1 MTSKARPVAHPKL
14 TPLPDP
20 PEHERDMQQLP
31 YIAETIMTLRA
42 YYRHTLGRSDVL
54 VNGEGYLCPRAG
66 LARTSPR
73 PDCLVALNLPIAPE
87 TIEWEANGYTIEEI
101 GQPPDFVLEVGSK
114 TGGFNDHTRKR
125 DVYAALEV
133 QEYWRF
139 DPTGGIYHDAPWRA
153 TFWWGVVTSRSPLK
167 RGAMGY
173 TGAIVPR
180 WVWNCTGWK
189 INCGSMNRQR
199 DNTCPTS
206 RSPWPSGTRPKTGP
220 GQKRKGP
227 SGLKPGYGSWKRN
240 CAVYGVRKSRGNFR
254 VERFT
259 CAATHGSGLL

>member
-139 DPTGGIYHDAPWRA
+139 DPTGGIYHDAPLAGDVLVGGSYQPIPIEAR
-153 TFWWGVVTSRSPLK
+153 TDGVH
-167 RGAMGY
+167 RGYSAALGLELH
-173 TGAIVPR
+173 
-180 WVWNCTGWK
+180 WVENKLRFYEPAEGQYLP
-189 INCGSMNRQR
+189 NQSESLAQR
-199 DNTCPTS
+199 DEAQDRA
-206 RSPWPSGTRPKTGP
+206 RSEEERA
-220 GQKRKGP
+220 QRAEARVRE
-227 SGLKPGYGSWKRN
+227 LEEELRRLRGS
-240 CAVYGVRKSRGNFR
+240 
-254 VERFT
+254 
-259 CAATHGSGLL
+259 

>member
-125 DVYAALEV
+125 DVYVALEV

-139 DPTGGIYHDAPWRA
+139 DPTGGIYHDAPLA
-153 TFWWGVVTSRSPLK
+153 GDVLV
-167 RGAMGY
+167 G
-173 TGAIVPR
+173 
-180 WVWNCTGWK
+180 
-189 INCGSMNRQR
+189 GSLPA
-199 DNTCPTS
+199 DS
-206 RSPWPSGTRPKTGP
+206 
-220 GQKRKGP
+220 
-227 SGLKPGYGSWKRN
+227 
-240 CAVYGVRKSRGNFR
+240 
-254 VERFT
+254 
-259 CAATHGSGLL
+259 H